1 MPGTPSDCP
10 GSMNLSMLCTEP
22 NYSVHVIWQADSIRL
37 LWILI
42 ISTKQTS
49 QPHFACMNILGCHLR
64 SATHRRHF
72 NASCSRRC
80 CFFLILLTYLDDVIY
95 SETIDEH
102 HEWLDF
108 VLTRLQERGLKL
120 SPKTL
125 LWSVR
130 NEVKGKKG
138 CYYNRFELKS
148 EESSLNFFF
157 VNEYKKKI
165 EKR

>member
-49 QPHFACMNILGCHLR
+49 QPHFACMNTLGCHLR
-64 SATHRRHF
+64 SATPRRHF

-80 CFFLILLTYLDDVIY
+80 CFYSNFTHVPWWRHLLGNNRWASWAIILCIN
-95 SETIDEH
+95 SI
-102 HEWLDF
+102 
-108 VLTRLQERGLKL
+108 TRA
-120 SPKTL
+120 
-125 LWSVR
+125 WS
-130 NEVKGKKG
+130 EVKPKDFIMKCKEWSQRKKG
-138 CYYNRFELKS
+138 LFLQ
-148 EESSLNFFF
+148 
-157 VNEYKKKI
+157 
-165 EKR
+165 

>member
-1 MPGTPSDCP
+1 MKRHIQELSDKDIIRKNSSP
-10 GSMNLSMLCTEP
+10 YASQVVIVRKKNGSIRLCIEYRRLNLTIARDAIRLPRIDESLDALHGA

-102 HEWLDF
+102 HE
-108 VLTRLQERGLKL
+108 
-120 SPKTL
+120 
-125 LWSVR
+125 
-130 NEVKGKKG
+130 
-138 CYYNRFELKS
+138 
-148 EESSLNFFF
+148 
-157 VNEYKKKI
+157 
-165 EKR
+165 